1 MRGGVVVERE
11 EMKDTR
17 TGVAF
22 YIKNNM
28 ENCVLYIISSYI
40 FLPSAKITARSS
52 NIVCRHQ
59 CVY

>member
-22 YIKNNM
+22 YKNT
-28 ENCVLYIISSYI
+28 IW
-40 FLPSAKITARSS
+40 KT
-52 NIVCRHQ
+52 
-59 CVY
+59 VYCI